1 MTENTDAGV
10 IAALAA
16 KASGA
21 HVVKTSDNR
30 EYLVHPKDTVATE
43 VTDAYGLKLTKPRY
57 IRQTVTIETADSL
70 VDYVKRFKGPD
81 TVLFAEIAA
90 NRIVA
95 LIDYHPA
102 VLPPGGPETRSDTAA
117 HVAHRAK
124 MELPFSEEWALW
136 TKISG
141 KLMPQLE
148 FARFVEENAADIRAP
163 DGGELLDA
171 VRDLQANRKVNFIK
185 AVRTS
190 SDNENFEFQDETRTT
205 TKGGIELPTK
215 FKLGL
220 PVYFGEPE
228 TEVFAFLRWKLDP
241 SEGGLAL
248 GIQLHRV
255 EHVRQAVFKQIVQMV
270 ADRTGCPAVFGKSE
284 N

>member
-1 MTENTDAGV
+1 MSEQTEAGA

-21 HVVKTSDNR
+21 HMVKAADNR
-30 EYLVHPKDTVATE
+30 EFLVVPQGFSEKE
-43 VTDAYGLKLTKPRY
+43 VSDAYGLKLAKPKY
-57 IRQTVTIETADSL
+57 IKQAVTIETADSL
-70 VDYVKRFKGPD
+70 VDYVNRFKLPD
-81 TVLFAEIAA
+81 TMLFAEISS
-90 NRIVA
+90 NRIMA
-95 LIDYHPA
+95 LVDYHAPA
-102 VLPPGGPETRSDTAA
+102 GAA

-124 MELPFSEEWALW
+124 MELSFSEEWQLW
-136 TKISG
+136 THISG

-148 FARFVEENAADIRAP
+148 FARFIEENGADVRAP
-163 DGGELLDA
+163 SAAELLEA
-171 VRDLQANRKVNFIK
+171 VRDLQAHRKVNFTK

-190 SDNENFEFQDETRTT
+190 SDNESFEFQDETKAT

-220 PVYFGEPE
+220 PVYFGDSER
-228 TEVFAFLRWKLDP
+228 EVFAFLRWRLD
-241 SEGGLAL
+241 EGDLTL
-248 GIQLHRV
+248 GIQLHRI
-255 EHVRQAVFKQIVQMV
+255 EHVRQAVFKQIVLDV

>member
-1 MTENTDAGV
+1 MTEHTEAGA

-21 HVVKTSDNR
+21 HVVKTDDNR
-30 EYLVHPKDTVATE
+30 EFLVVPSGFSEKE
-43 VTDAYGLKLTKPRY
+43 VSDAYGLKLAKPKY
-57 IRQTVTIETADSL
+57 IKQTVTIETADSL
-70 VDYVKRFKGPD
+70 VDYVNRFKGSD
-81 TVLFAEIAA
+81 TMLFAEISS

-95 LIDYHPA
+95 LVDYHA
-102 VLPPGGPETRSDTAA
+102 ASTAA

-124 MELPFSEEWALW
+124 MEMPFSEEWQLW
-136 TKISG
+136 TRISG

-148 FARFVEENAADIRAP
+148 FARFIEENGADVRAP
-163 DGGELLDA
+163 DAAELLEA
-171 VRDLQANRKVNFIK
+171 VRDLQAHRKVNFTK

-190 SDNENFEFQDETRTT
+190 SDNENFEFTDETKAT

-220 PVYFGEPE
+220 PVYFGDAER
-228 TEVFAFLRWKLDP
+228 EVFAFLRWKLDD
-241 SEGGLAL
+241 GALTL

-255 EHVRQAVFKQIVQMV
+255 EHVRQAVFKQIVLDV
-270 ADRTGCPAVFGKSE
+270 AARTGCPAVFGKSE